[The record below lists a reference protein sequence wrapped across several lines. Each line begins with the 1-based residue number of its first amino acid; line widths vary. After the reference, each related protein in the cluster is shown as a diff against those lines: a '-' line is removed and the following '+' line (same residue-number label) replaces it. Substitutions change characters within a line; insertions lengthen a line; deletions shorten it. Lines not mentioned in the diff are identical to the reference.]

1 MFSILKIYSNIFFLQ
16 FFDFKKKKNK
26 IVMIDHKKTIID
38 HTILTRTFQS
48 NSAINVEVRHS
59 QTYYGGS
66 IRFL

>member
-1 MFSILKIYSNIFFLQ
+1 MGFF
-16 FFDFKKKKNK
+16 
-26 IVMIDHKKTIID
+26 MIDHTIID
-38 HTILTRTFQS
+38 YGFNDRSYNYVFFMIDYTILTRTFQS